1 MIKIAPSILSAD
13 FARLGAEVE
22 DVRAAGAEYLHFDVM
37 DGIFVPNISFGI
49 PVLRSLRRASDMFM
63 DAHLMIDRPVRY
75 VKAFCD
81 AGADLVNVH
90 VEADTPEKIS
100 EALALI
106 RAQGKK
112 TGLTLK
118 PGTPASAVEPWL
130 SEIDLLLV
138 MTVEPGFGG
147 QSFMADQMEKLRT
160 LRRLLDERNAA
171 CELEVDGGIN
181 AETAPIAIEA
191 GAQVLVAG
199 SAVFNKPDRR
209 AAIAALRG

>member
-160 LRRLLDERNAA
+160 LRRLLDERNAS

>member
-1 MIKIAPSILSAD
+1 
-13 FARLGAEVE
+13 
-22 DVRAAGAEYLHFDVM
+22 
-37 DGIFVPNISFGI
+37 
-49 PVLRSLRRASDMFM
+49 
-63 DAHLMIDRPVRY
+63 
-75 VKAFCD
+75 
-81 AGADLVNVH
+81 
-90 VEADTPEKIS
+90 
-100 EALALI
+100 
-106 RAQGKK
+106 
-112 TGLTLK
+112 
-118 PGTPASAVEPWL
+118 
-130 SEIDLLLV
+130 